1 MMAEKTVYPR
11 LNDGATTWNNIFQQQ
26 DASITKTKKKR
37 ILNNKL
43 TDAEKR
49 KSRTYRKRA

>member
-1 MMAEKTVYPR
+1 MAEKTIYPR
-11 LNDGATTWNNIFQQQ
+11 LNDEATTWNNIFQQQ
-26 DASITKTKKKR
+26 DASITKKKEKR